1 MYKYICLYISNL
13 YVASK
18 HQNSFV
24 APSITY
30 ATYYLG
36 DKLCQY
42 SDYISD
48 ENKIEKPF
56 SLIGCAMIDKSYI
69 SQDSGPLGYVL
80 WCCGSR
86 SWEVFTYFQIGSGH
100 TVIYI
105 DDWQLPDNCLT
116 TRRLVGSTDQAYSSG
131 FYFRIAW
138 KSMKQPSFLWNCSL
152 SFLRGLKSTN
162 IK

>member
-80 WCCGSR
+80 
-86 SWEVFTYFQIGSGH
+86 
-100 TVIYI
+100 
-105 DDWQLPDNCLT
+105 
-116 TRRLVGSTDQAYSSG
+116 
-131 FYFRIAW
+131 
-138 KSMKQPSFLWNCSL
+138 
-152 SFLRGLKSTN
+152 
-162 IK
+162 